1 MAPESKLLMSRQV
14 IAFVALLAQVALAGC
29 TPRWTSE
36 SQSIAAE
43 MTAEAG
49 RVCRLRVDGA
59 TIRDEAGRRVVLHGA
74 NLPTLTEM
82 EASPYKPADRLRD
95 LADAG
100 AKIVRLRVA
109 DSEITPTFI
118 PGPVTDFVRQ
128 ANRLGLVV
136 ILAWGDT
143 IQAPLNPHVNDA
155 ESWLRLMI
163 DYLKNNP
170 GVWFDPADAIRDAS
184 SQRQRAIA
192 QRFVDV
198 ARGYNASNII
208 LINQPDWLTDPDP
221 NTRQL
226 LSGGNVIYGIDIE
239 TMNRYPL
246 DAAPFM
252 FTRWDNSRVATD
264 ELGIGVIAAQYD
276 PDSTNPSNG
285 ATLRRYWQR
294 QAARYPFDL
303 RDCRSS
309 APRR

>member
-1 MAPESKLLMSRQV
+1 MLRQL
-14 IAFVALLAQVALAGC
+14 ILFVALLAQVALAAC
-29 TPRWTSE
+29 APRWTSE

-43 MTAEAG
+43 MTAQAT
-49 RVCRLRVDGA
+49 RFCRLRVDGPS
-59 TIRDEAGRRVVLHGA
+59 IRDEAGRRVVLHGA
-74 NLPTLTEM
+74 NLPTLSEM

-128 ANRLGLVV
+128 ANQLGLVV

-143 IQAPLNPHVNDA
+143 IQTPLNKYVNDA

-184 SQRQRAIA
+184 SRRQRAIA

-198 ARGYNASNII
+198 ARGHNANNII
-208 LINQPDWLTDPDP
+208 VINQPDWLTDPDP
-221 NTRQL
+221 DARQI
-226 LSGGNVIYGIDIE
+226 LSGGNVVYGIDVE

-246 DAAPFM
+246 DAAPFV
-252 FTRWDNSRVATD
+252 FTRWQHSRVATD
-264 ELGIGVIAAQYD
+264 ELGIGVVAAEYI
-276 PDSTNPSNG
+276 PDSANPSNG
-285 ATLRRYWQR
+285 ATLRRYWR
-294 QAARYPFDL
+294 KQAARYPFDL
-303 RDCRSS
+303 RDCS
-309 APRR
+309 AQSPQ